1 MSSNLYQKCRF
12 NLNYAHEEH
21 IQNNLESMRWDEL
34 VSLKRKLYNHVK
46 ELTNNI
52 IEIERNQF
60 RFINENIH
68 KEKNILN
75 NLVQRSKQTRTE
87 THTNNSQLFSLSEKI
102 SQSKNF
108 LGRME
113 DRIPSEKEEELIQ
126 TLQINQKILDNKE
139 YKNERQRNEI
149 LTFVKDVSM
158 KIEAIKAVKTIKDQL
173 LGFKTE
179 SDNISKSLR
188 MLDEERISLQTKI
201 AEINNNLDRLFDS
214 KRRLSSDHEKYLN
227 EYNETITQLDKINA
241 RLNLMSEMRQKQRQE
256 YGHGLPDDALF
267 RVKET
272 AKKKLESGSK
282 LTFEELKLLYSEK
295 GQ

>member
-1 MSSNLYQKCRF
+1 M
-12 NLNYAHEEH
+12 NYAHEEH

-108 LGRME
+108 LGMME
-113 DRIPSEKEEELIQ
+113 DRIPSEKEEELIR

>member
-1 MSSNLYQKCRF
+1 MSSNLYLKCRF
-12 NLNYAHEEH
+12 NLNDVHEEH

-46 ELTNNI
+46 ELTNHI

-87 THTNNSQLFSLSEKI
+87 TQTNNSQLFSLSEKI

-108 LGRME
+108 LGMME
-113 DRIPSEKEEELIQ
+113 DRIPSEKEEELIR
-126 TLQINQKILDNKE
+126 TLQFNQKILDNKE

-149 LTFVKDVSM
+149 LTLVKDVSM

-179 SDNISKSLR
+179 TDNINKSLR

-282 LTFEELKLLYSEK
+282 LTFEELRLLYSEK